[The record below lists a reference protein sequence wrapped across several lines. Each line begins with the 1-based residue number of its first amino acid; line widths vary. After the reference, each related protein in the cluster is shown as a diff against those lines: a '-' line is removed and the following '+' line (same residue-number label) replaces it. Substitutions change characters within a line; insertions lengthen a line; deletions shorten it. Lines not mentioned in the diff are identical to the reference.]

1 MSSKT
6 KQKSGQNL
14 PTLPRFVKKHSKS
27 GDGPVIVQV
36 LPELVRGG
44 VERGTVEMAEAIIAA
59 GGKSVVV
66 SNGGPMERHL
76 ARCGAVHHRL
86 PVNVKNPLKWAST
99 RRRLGVI
106 LRDEGADIVH
116 VRSRVPAWIGLP
128 VAKSLTIPTVA
139 TIHGK
144 FEAANLFKR
153 LYNKKMLTADEI
165 IAISQFTKSVIE
177 SQFPKSIENLSLN
190 VIHRGVDITMFN
202 PLNVTQQR
210 IINEADRIG
219 LPDDLSVVMLPARPT
234 SWKGHVILL
243 QALARLKHLD
253 IACVLLGAGDT
264 NSGYSEMLE
273 KKSVELGLG
282 AHVRIAT
289 STRDMPAALML
300 ADVVVMPSIRPEPF
314 GRVAIEAH
322 AMGRPVVA
330 FEHGGARETISE
342 GKTGWLAAPNDV
354 DSLTQALGT
363 ALSLSQSDRDKL
375 STLAQSTVKLRFS
388 VKKMTKSTLLVYKNL
403 LLKKGFS
410 PLVLGK

>member
-1 MSSKT
+1 
-6 KQKSGQNL
+6 
-14 PTLPRFVKKHSKS
+14 
-27 GDGPVIVQV
+27 
-36 LPELVRGG
+36 
-44 VERGTVEMAEAIIAA
+44 
-59 GGKSVVV
+59 
-66 SNGGPMERHL
+66 
-76 ARCGAVHHRL
+76 
-86 PVNVKNPLKWAST
+86 
-99 RRRLGVI
+99 
-106 LRDEGADIVH
+106 
-116 VRSRVPAWIGLP
+116 
-128 VAKSLTIPTVA
+128 
-139 TIHGK
+139 
-144 FEAANLFKR
+144 
-153 LYNKKMLTADEI
+153 MLTADEI

-190 VIHRGVDITMFN
+190 VIYRGVDITMFN

-219 LPDDLSVVMLPARPT
+219 LPDDLPVVMLPARPT

-300 ADVVVMPSIRPEPF
+300 ADVVAMPSIRPEPF

-330 FEHGGARETISE
+330 FDHGGARETISA

-354 DSLTQALGT
+354 DSLAQALET

-375 STLAQSTVKLRFS
+375 STHAQSAVKRRFS
-388 VKKMTKSTLLVYKNL
+388 VKKMTKSTLAVYKNL
-403 LLKKGFS
+403 LLKKGLS